1 VAAHGLSYEAPAVP
15 ARWVFQQELQMMYDE
30 RMVAPMRAE
39 ITRLGV
45 EELRTADAVDAALKD
60 AKGTQLVVVNSVCG
74 CSARNMRPAVATALQ
89 HAVKPDQLYTVF
101 AGNDV
106 DATRQVRSYFT
117 GYAPSSPSLGLMK
130 DGRLVHMIER
140 WQIEGRTADDIAKD
154 LVDAFD
160 KYCESPVAS

>member
-1 VAAHGLSYEAPAVP
+1 
-15 ARWVFQQELQMMYDE
+15 MMYDE